1 MQQFSR
7 KRLKRLVTAPLIV
20 LVVMLLYSFST
31 TVKFPFSAILR
42 EKAGNSTIAAVTTAV
57 NYDPAITF
65 FDSKKTVYDSLDLGS
80 LGLSRKVYNMA
91 LKGMEKLKR
100 AARIHNNILSII
112 DFTQPSTSKRL
123 FIIDLDNS
131 SLLFNTL
138 VAHGNKSGKEWA
150 RSFSNKPRSNKSSIG
165 FYVTGEP
172 YNGSNG
178 YSLKLQG
185 VEAGFNN
192 NAMKRAIVLHGANY
206 VNEEYISSQGYIG
219 RSQGCPAV
227 MSDLSTPI
235 IESIKEGSCLFIYY
249 PLPLYLKKSSLLK

>member
-7 KRLKRLVTAPLIV
+7 RRLKRLVTAPMIV
-20 LVVMLLYSFST
+20 LAAMLLYSFSAS
-31 TVKFPFSAILR
+31 VKFPFHAALR
-42 EKAGNSTIAAVTTAV
+42 EKATDATLTAAAIAV
-57 NYDPAITF
+57 NSAPITF
-65 FDSKKTVYDSLDLGS
+65 YDSKKTVYDSLDLGS
-80 LGLSRKVYNMA
+80 LGLSRKVYNLA

-100 AARIHNNILSII
+100 AARLQNNILSII

-123 FIIDLDNS
+123 FIIDLDNGL
-131 SLLFNTL
+131 LLFNTL

-165 FYVTGEP
+165 FYVTGQT

-192 NAMKRAIVLHGANY
+192 NAMKRAIVLHGADY

-227 MSDLSTPI
+227 MSDMSTPI
-235 IESIKEGSCLFIYY
+235 IESIKEGSCLFMYY
-249 PLPLYLKKSSLLK
+249 PLPTYLKKSSLLK